1 MFRRYTALVLC
12 LILLTGCG
20 VDGRTLGISFP
31 HLPVEEVPLP
41 TLQPTPEPTPTPPTT
56 ATLVV
61 CGDAMAHSYIS
72 NDAWDE
78 ERGVYDYTHIMAQ
91 AKPYVSGADYAVVN
105 LETPLTDGKPTGYP
119 RFSAADSMAY
129 DLKDLG
135 FDLCLTANNHALD
148 KGYSGLVRTLDVLD
162 EAGLAH
168 VGTSRSPEE
177 GQANAVLADV
187 GGISVAFVGYT
198 YGTNGLPIPEAHPE
212 CINVYNRDY
221 LTRLADPD
229 YDKLLTGL
237 EQAKTLEP
245 DLIAVMIHWGIE
257 YKTQQNHFQE
267 EVADF
272 LFANGAD
279 LVLGGHSHVLQP
291 MGMRTVTAPD
301 GTEKQGFLSYSLG
314 NFFSAQI
321 DQYTD
326 TTAVLQ
332 IELTRDN
339 ETGLAQVAGYSY
351 VPMFMSRQGERRHPR
366 FELIDAHTALA
377 AGLEDE
383 SLGGKLEECIQTCH
397 AILGEEFDGGL
408 RT

>member
-1 MFRRYTALVLC
+1 MIRYAALLLC
-12 LILLTGCG
+12 FALLTGCG
-20 VDGRTLGISFP
+20 VNGRTLSSLLLP
-31 HLPVEEVPLP
+31 VPVEEVIPEPFP
-41 TLQPTPEPTPTPPTT
+41 TPTPEPTPPPPTV
-56 ATLVV
+56 ATLAV

-78 ERGVYDYTHIMAQ
+78 ERGVYDYTHIMTQ
-91 AKPYVSGADYAVVN
+91 AKPYVEGADYAVVN

-129 DLKDLG
+129 NLKELG

-177 GQANAVLADV
+177 GEANAVLADV

-221 LTRLADPD
+221 LTHLADPD
-229 YDKLLTGL
+229 YDKLLAGL
-237 EQAKTLEP
+237 EQARALEP
-245 DLIAVMIHWGIE
+245 DLIAVMIHWGVE

-291 MGMRTVTAPD
+291 MEIRRVTTPD

-321 DQYTD
+321 DKYTD
-326 TTAVLQ
+326 TTVVLTL
-332 IELTRDN
+332 ELTRDN
-339 ETGLAQVAGYSY
+339 ETGITQVTGYSY
-351 VPMFMSRQGERRHPR
+351 VPMFMSRQGEKRRPR
-366 FELIDAHTALA
+366 FELIDAHAMLS
-377 AGLEDE
+377 AGVEDE
-383 SLGGKLEECIQTCH
+383 ELRGRLEEAIQTCH
-397 AILGEEFDGGL
+397 SILGEEFDGSKP
-408 RT
+408 